1 MAGST
6 LSSAAQ
12 SSPADKSSVADLP
25 EDKQALAE
33 KIDPEL
39 LQMLAR
45 MPRRQQRQ
53 TLLLLMVVENLL
65 YEMMRERRA
74 REDLE

>member
-1 MAGST
+1 MA
-6 LSSAAQ
+6 
-12 SSPADKSSVADLP
+12 DVP
-25 EDKQALAE
+25 EDRLTQAE

-39 LQMLAR
+39 LHMLAR

-53 TLLLLMVVENLL
+53 VLLLLMIVENLL

-74 REDLE
+74 KEDLE

>member
-1 MAGST
+1 MADYVERGS
-6 LSSAAQ
+6 L
-12 SSPADKSSVADLP
+12 AD
-25 EDKQALAE
+25 

-53 TLLLLMVVENLL
+53 VLLLLMVVENLL
-65 YEMMRERRA
+65 FEMMRERRI
-74 REDLE
+74 REDAE

>member
-1 MAGST
+1 MADNPDDR
-6 LSSAAQ
+6 L
-12 SSPADKSSVADLP
+12 
-25 EDKQALAE
+25 ELAE

-39 LQMLAR
+39 FQMLAR

>member
-1 MAGST
+1 
-6 LSSAAQ
+6 
-12 SSPADKSSVADLP
+12 VADVS
-25 EDKQALAE
+25 EDREALAE

-45 MPRRQQRQ
+45 MPKRQQRQ

>member
-1 MAGST
+1 MADFAENR
-6 LSSAAQ
+6 L
-12 SSPADKSSVADLP
+12 
-25 EDKQALAE
+25 ALAE
-33 KIDPEL
+33 KIDPDL

-53 TLLLLMVVENLL
+53 VLLLLMVVENLL
-65 YEMMRERRA
+65 LEMVRERRL

>member
-1 MAGST
+1 MADFPESR
-6 LSSAAQ
+6 SS
-12 SSPADKSSVADLP
+12 
-25 EDKQALAE
+25 LAE
-33 KIDPEL
+33 KVDPDL

-53 TLLLLMVVENLL
+53 VLLLLMVVENLL
-65 YEMMRERRA
+65 YEMVRERRL

>member
-1 MAGST
+1 MADS
-6 LSSAAQ
+6 
-12 SSPADKSSVADLP
+12 P
-25 EDKQALAE
+25 EDRLALSE
-33 KIDPEL
+33 KVDPDL

-53 TLLLLMVVENLL
+53 VLLLLMVVENLL
-65 YEMMRERRA
+65 FEMQRERRM

>member
-1 MAGST
+1 MADVS
-6 LSSAAQ
+6 
-12 SSPADKSSVADLP
+12 
-25 EDKQALAE
+25 EDRLALAE

-45 MPRRQQRQ
+45 MSRRQQRQ
-53 TLLLLMVVENLL
+53 VLLLLMIVENLL

-74 REDLE
+74 KEDLE

>member
-1 MAGST
+1 MAEF
-6 LSSAAQ
+6 
-12 SSPADKSSVADLP
+12 P
-25 EDKQALAE
+25 EDRMALAE
-33 KIDPEL
+33 KVDPDL

-53 TLLLLMVVENLL
+53 VLLLLMVVENLL
-65 YEMMRERRA
+65 YEMLRERRM

>member
-1 MAGST
+1 MT
-6 LSSAAQ
+6 
-12 SSPADKSSVADLP
+12 DFP
-25 EDKQALAE
+25 ENRLALAE

-53 TLLLLMVVENLL
+53 VLLLLMVVENLL
-65 YEMMRERRA
+65 HEMVRERRL